1 MHRSPDARLADLA
14 DVLLSVARSIH
25 APLVGDIEQLTAT
38 ETTVMRYIDRNPGT
52 TASAAAAGTRLQRSN
67 LSTAV
72 RRFEQRGLV
81 ERSHDDH
88 DARSVHLHPTA
99 LAAANLLRLRA
110 AWAAV
115 IGDALGEGADVEAA
129 IALLERLE
137 SGLGPTAGG

>member
-25 APLVGDIEQLTAT
+25 APLVGDIVPLTAT

-52 TASAAAAGTRLQRSN
+52 TASAAAAATRLQRSN

-72 RRFEQRGLV
+72 RGLEQKGLV
-81 ERSHDDH
+81 ERSHDER

-99 LAAANLLRLRA
+99 LAAANLRRLRA
-110 AWAAV
+110 AWAGI
-115 IGDALGEGADVEAA
+115 IGGALGEGADVEAA
-129 IALLERLE
+129 IAVLERLE
-137 SGLGPTAGG
+137 SGLGPTARG